1 MSQRGLE
8 ALLRPESIAVVGA
21 SNKPGRAGYLMMR
34 NLLDSGFNGP
44 VLPVTPAYRAV
55 CGVLT
60 WQDVA
65 SLPMSPDLAILCT
78 HADRNMAL
86 LEQLGERGCKTVIVL
101 SSQPDQ
107 FAELKA
113 CAQRFSMRLL
123 GPNSLGILAPWQK
136 LNASFSPVPILPGKL
151 AFISQSAAV
160 ANTILDWAQQRAVG
174 FSYFVSLGDSL
185 DIDVDDLLDFLAR
198 DTKTS
203 AILLYLEH
211 ISDARRFLSASRSAS
226 RNKPILVIKSG
237 RSGQAQQL
245 LNSPL
250 SLDAAYDAAIQRA
263 GLLRVQDT
271 HELFS
276 AVETLSHMRPLRG
289 ERLLI
294 ISNGAAPAAM
304 ALDQLLLRNGKL
316 AKLGNETSKALT
328 GILPKN
334 ITASNPLDLH
344 DDATPQLYQSVIMAL
359 LDSTDYDALL
369 VIHAPSAAAHG
380 TVTASGV
387 IDVVRKH
394 PRGKYIT
401 LLTNWCGEFSSQEAR
416 KLFSTAGI
424 PTYRTP
430 EGAVTAFM
438 HMVEYRRNQKQLK
451 ETPAL
456 PADLEQNTDQ
466 AHKLIAQT
474 LAEGTTQLDTHEVR
488 AILQAYGMNVLPTW
502 IASDSAEAVNIASQ
516 IGYPVALK
524 LRSPDIPHNSEV
536 QGVMLYLRTAS
547 EVEQAANAIFDR
559 AREAFPQARILG
571 LLVQTMANRPGSQEL
586 RVVVEQDP
594 VFGPLIMLAEGG
606 TDWRP
611 ERQAAVSLPPLNMTL
626 ARYQVVQA
634 LKSGKIRGRNALH
647 PLDIPALSQLLVNV
661 SNLIIDCPE
670 IERLDIHPLLVSG
683 KELSLLDVSMQ
694 LSAHSAGAPSRLAIR
709 PYPRELEEHVI
720 LKNGLP
726 ALFRPILPEDEPLLK
741 AFILKVTKEDLY
753 YRYFSEINEFTH
765 EDLANMTQID
775 YDREMAFVAVRTE
788 NEESEIIG
796 VTRTVSDPDN
806 IDAEFSVL
814 VRSDLKGLG
823 LGRRLLD
830 KMIDYAAEHGLQRLT
845 GITMPN
851 NRGMITL
858 AKKLGFD
865 VDIQIQDSI
874 VNLSLALEKRRNS
887 QQKTVSL
894 SDEQAKDAHM
904 RQD

>member
-8 ALLRPESIAVVGA
+8 ALLRPESIAVIGA
-21 SNKPGRAGYLMMR
+21 SNKAGRAGYLMMR

-78 HADRNMAL
+78 HADRNLTL

-101 SSQPDQ
+101 SSQPQQ
-107 FAELKA
+107 FAELKT

-136 LNASFSPVPILPGKL
+136 LNASFSPVPIIPGKL

-198 DTKTS
+198 DNKTS

-294 ISNGAAPAAM
+294 VSNGAAPAAM
-304 ALDQLLLRNGKL
+304 ALDQLLSRNGKL
-316 AKLGNETSKALT
+316 AQLSEETCRTVRA
-328 GILPKN
+328 ILPEN
-334 ITASNPLDLH
+334 ITVSNPLDLH
-344 DDATPQLYQSVIMAL
+344 DDATPQLYQAVMTAL
-359 LDSTDYDALL
+359 LGSTDYDAIL

-380 TVTASGV
+380 TVTASHV
-387 IDVVRKH
+387 IDAVH
-394 PRGKYIT
+394 THARGKYIT

-416 KLFSTAGI
+416 KLFTEAGI

-430 EGAVTAFM
+430 EGTVTAFM

-456 PADLEQNTDQ
+456 PADLGQNTGQ
-466 AHKLIAQT
+466 AHQVIART

-516 IGYPVALK
+516 VGYPVALK

-547 EVEQAANAIFDR
+547 EVAQAANAIFDR
-559 AREAFPQARILG
+559 ARQAFPQAKILG

-611 ERQAAVSLPPLNMTL
+611 ERQAAISLPPLNMTL

-647 PLDIPALSQLLVNV
+647 PFDIPALSQLLVNV

-670 IERLDIHPLLVSG
+670 IERLDIHPLLISG
-683 KELSLLDVSMQ
+683 SELSLLDVSMQ
-694 LSAHSAGAPSRLAIR
+694 LCVQGADTRSRLAIR

-720 LKNGLP
+720 LKDGSP

-775 YDREMAFVAVRTE
+775 YDREMAFVAIHSVDNE
-788 NEESEIIG
+788 NEIIG
-796 VTRTVSDPDN
+796 VTRAVSDPDN

-830 KMIDYAAEHGLQRLT
+830 KMIHYAAEHGLQRLT

-858 AKKLGFD
+858 ARKLGFD
-865 VDIQIQDSI
+865 VDIQIQDGI
-874 VNLSLALEKRRNS
+874 VNLSLTLEKARIS
-887 QQKTVSL
+887 QQKTVNL
-894 SDEQAKDAHM
+894 RREQAKDAHM

>member
-60 WQDVA
+60 WRDVI

-78 HADRNMAL
+78 HADRNLAL

-101 SSQPDQ
+101 SSQPQQ

-123 GPNSLGILAPWQK
+123 GPNSLGILAPWQR

-174 FSYFVSLGDSL
+174 FSYFISLGDSL

-198 DTKTS
+198 DSKTS

-237 RSGQAQQL
+237 RSVKAQQL

-276 AVETLSHMRPLRG
+276 AVETLSHMRPLKG

-304 ALDQLLLRNGKL
+304 ALDQLLSRNGKL
-316 AKLGNETSKALT
+316 AELGEETCRALSAVMPGT
-328 GILPKN
+328 ISAL
-334 ITASNPLDLH
+334 NPLDLH
-344 DDATPQLYQSVIMAL
+344 DDATPQLYQAVMTTL
-359 LDSTDYDALL
+359 LDSTDFDALL

-380 TVTASGV
+380 TVTASHL
-387 IDVVRKH
+387 IEAVRKH
-394 PRGKYIT
+394 PRGKYVT

-416 KLFSTAGI
+416 KLFTEAGI

-430 EGAVTAFM
+430 EGTVTAFM

-456 PADLEQNTDQ
+456 PADLEQNTDE
-466 AHKLIAQT
+466 AHRLIART

-516 IGYPVALK
+516 VGYPVALK

-559 AREAFPQARILG
+559 ARQAFPQARIQG

-594 VFGPLIMLAEGG
+594 VFGPLIMLAEGSS
-606 TDWRP
+606 DWQP
-611 ERQAAVSLPPLNMTL
+611 ERQAVVALPPLNMTL

-647 PLDIPALSQLLVNV
+647 PLDISALSQLLVNV

-683 KELSLLDVSMQ
+683 SELSLLDVSMQ
-694 LSAHSAGAPSRLAIR
+694 LSAQTADAPSRLAIR
-709 PYPRELEEHVI
+709 PYPRELEERVV
-720 LKNGLP
+720 LKDGSQ

-753 YRYFSEINEFTH
+753 YRYFNEINEFTH

-775 YDREMAFVAVRTE
+775 YDREMAFVAIHTV
-788 NEESEIIG
+788 NDKNEIIG
-796 VTRTVSDPDN
+796 VTRAVSDPDN

-830 KMIDYAAEHGLQRLT
+830 KMINYAAEHGLQRLT

-851 NRGMITL
+851 NQGMITL
-858 AKKLGFD
+858 ARKLGFD
-865 VDIQIQDSI
+865 VDIQIQDGI
-874 VNLSLALEKRRNS
+874 VNLSLVLKKNRITL
-887 QQKTVSL
+887 QKTVSL
-894 SDEQAKDAHM
+894 SHEQAKDAHIGE
-904 RQD
+904 D

>member
-8 ALLRPESIAVVGA
+8 ALLRPESIAVIGA

-60 WQDVA
+60 WRDVA

-78 HADRNMAL
+78 HADRNLAL

-101 SSQPDQ
+101 SSQPQQ
-107 FAELKA
+107 FAELKTS
-113 CAQRFSMRLL
+113 AQRFSMRLL

-198 DTKTS
+198 DSKTS

-289 ERLLI
+289 ERLFI

-304 ALDQLLLRNGKL
+304 ALDQLLSRNGKL
-316 AKLGNETSKALT
+316 AKLSDETCQKLSA
-328 GILPKN
+328 ILPDN
-334 ITASNPLDLH
+334 IAVSNPLDLH
-344 DDATPQLYQSVIMAL
+344 DDATPQLYQAVMTAL

-369 VIHAPSAAAHG
+369 VIHAPSAVAHG
-380 TVTASGV
+380 TVTASHL
-387 IDVVRKH
+387 IDAVHKH
-394 PRGKYIT
+394 SRGKYIT

-416 KLFSTAGI
+416 KLFTEAGI

-430 EGAVTAFM
+430 EGTVTAFM

-456 PADLEQNTDQ
+456 PAGLEQNTDQ
-466 AHKLIAQT
+466 AHQLIART

-488 AILQAYGMNVLPTW
+488 PILQAYGMNVLPTW

-516 IGYPVALK
+516 VGYPVALK

-547 EVEQAANAIFDR
+547 EVAQAANAIFDR
-559 AREAFPQARILG
+559 ARQAFPQARILG

-611 ERQAAVSLPPLNMTL
+611 ERQAAISLPPLNMTL

-634 LKSGKIRGRNALH
+634 LKSGKIRGRHALH

-670 IERLDIHPLLVSG
+670 IERLDIHPLLISG
-683 KELSLLDVSMQ
+683 SELSLLDVSMQ
-694 LSAHSAGAPSRLAIR
+694 LCAQGAEAPSRLAIR
-709 PYPRELEEHVI
+709 PYPRELEERVI
-720 LKNGLP
+720 LKDGSP

-775 YDREMAFVAVRTE
+775 YDREMAFVAIRTV
-788 NEESEIIG
+788 NDESEIIG
-796 VTRTVSDPDN
+796 VTRAVSDPDN

-830 KMIDYAAEHGLQRLT
+830 KMIHYAAEHGLQRLT

-858 AKKLGFD
+858 ARKLEFD
-865 VDIQIQDSI
+865 VDIQIQDGI
-874 VNLSLALEKRRNS
+874 VNLSLALEKTRIS
-887 QQKTVSL
+887 QQKAVSL
-894 SDEQAKDAHM
+894 RHEQAKDAHM
-904 RQD
+904 GQD

>member
-55 CGVLT
+55 CGVLA
-60 WQDVA
+60 WRDVA

-86 LEQLGERGCKTVIVL
+86 LEQLGERGCRTVIVL
-101 SSQPDQ
+101 SSQTKQ

-316 AKLGNETSKALT
+316 AKLGDETCKSLSD
-328 GILPKN
+328 ILPHT

-344 DDATPQLYQSVIMAL
+344 DDATPQLYQSVMTAL
-359 LDSTDYDALL
+359 LDSTDYDAIL

-380 TVTASGV
+380 TVTGSQLIEA
-387 IDVVRKH
+387 VRKH

-416 KLFSTAGI
+416 KLFSSAGI

-466 AHKLIAQT
+466 AHRLIAQT

-536 QGVMLYLRTAS
+536 QGVMLYLRTPS

-559 AREAFPQARILG
+559 ARQAFPHARILG

-611 ERQAAVSLPPLNMTL
+611 ERQAAIALPPLNMTL

-683 KELSLLDVSMQ
+683 SELSLLDVSME
-694 LSAHSAGAPSRLAIR
+694 LSTRDKDAPSRLAIR
-709 PYPRELEEHVI
+709 PYPRELEERVI

-865 VDIQIQDSI
+865 VDIQFQDGI
-874 VNLSLALEKRRNS
+874 VNLSLELEKHGNS

>member
-60 WQDVA
+60 WRDVA

-78 HADRNMAL
+78 HADRNLAL

-101 SSQPDQ
+101 SSLPRQ
-107 FAELKA
+107 FAELKS

-136 LNASFSPVPILPGKL
+136 LNASFSPGPILPGKL

-174 FSYFVSLGDSL
+174 FSYFISLGDSL

-198 DTKTS
+198 DSKTS

-237 RSGQAQQL
+237 RSAQAQTL

-276 AVETLSHMRPLRG
+276 AVETLSHMRPLKG

-316 AKLGNETSKALT
+316 AKLGEETVRRLSAV
-328 GILPKN
+328 LPQT

-344 DDATPQLYQSVIMAL
+344 DDATPLLYQSVMTAL
-359 LDSTDYDALL
+359 LDSTDFDAVL

-380 TVTASGV
+380 TVTASHL
-387 IDVVRKH
+387 IEAVRQH
-394 PRGKYIT
+394 SRGKYIT

-416 KLFSTAGI
+416 KLFTEAGI

-430 EGAVTAFM
+430 EGTVTAFM

-466 AHKLIAQT
+466 AHQLIAQT

-502 IASDSAEAVNIASQ
+502 IAIDSAEAVNIASQ
-516 IGYPVALK
+516 VGYPVALK

-559 AREAFPQARILG
+559 ARQAFPQARIQG
-571 LLVQTMANRPGSQEL
+571 LLVQTMASRPGSQEL

-606 TDWRP
+606 SDWQP
-611 ERQAAVSLPPLNMTL
+611 ERQAVVALPPLNMTL

-683 KELSLLDVSMQ
+683 SELSLLDVSMQ
-694 LSAHSAGAPSRLAIR
+694 LSAHPADRSSRLAIR
-709 PYPRELEEHVI
+709 PYPRELEELVI
-720 LKNGLP
+720 LKDGSQ

-775 YDREMAFVAVRTE
+775 YDREMAFVAIRTTDAQ
-788 NEESEIIG
+788 NEIIG
-796 VTRTVSDPDN
+796 VTRAVSDPDN

-830 KMIDYAAEHGLQRLT
+830 KMINYAAEHGLQRLT

-851 NRGMITL
+851 NQGMITL
-858 AKKLGFD
+858 ARKLGFD
-865 VDIQIQDSI
+865 VDIQIQDGI
-874 VNLSLALEKRRNS
+874 VNLSLTLEKRGITP
-887 QQKTVSL
+887 QKSVSR
-894 SDEQAKDAHM
+894 SHEQAKDAHI

>member
-60 WQDVA
+60 WRDVI

-78 HADRNMAL
+78 HADRNIAL

-101 SSQPDQ
+101 SSQPQQ

-123 GPNSLGILAPWQK
+123 GPNSLGILAPWQR

-174 FSYFVSLGDSL
+174 FSYFISLGDSL

-198 DTKTS
+198 DSKTS

-237 RSGQAQQL
+237 RSVKAQQL

-276 AVETLSHMRPLRG
+276 AVETLSHMRPLKG

-304 ALDQLLLRNGKL
+304 ALDQLLSRNGKL
-316 AKLGNETSKALT
+316 AELGEETCRALSAV
-328 GILPKN
+328 LPGT
-334 ITASNPLDLH
+334 ISALNPLDLH
-344 DDATPQLYQSVIMAL
+344 DDATPQLYQAVMTTL
-359 LDSTDYDALL
+359 LDSTDFDALL

-380 TVTASGV
+380 TVTASHL
-387 IDVVRKH
+387 IEAVRKH
-394 PRGKYIT
+394 PRGKYVT

-416 KLFSTAGI
+416 KLFTEAGI

-430 EGAVTAFM
+430 EGTVTAFM

-456 PADLEQNTDQ
+456 PADLEQNTDE
-466 AHKLIAQT
+466 AHRLIART

-516 IGYPVALK
+516 VGYPVALK

-559 AREAFPQARILG
+559 ARQAFPQARIQG

-594 VFGPLIMLAEGG
+594 VFGPLIMLAEGSS
-606 TDWRP
+606 DWQP
-611 ERQAAVSLPPLNMTL
+611 ERQAVVALPPLNMTL

-647 PLDIPALSQLLVNV
+647 PLDISALSQLLVNV

-683 KELSLLDVSMQ
+683 SELSLLDVSMQ
-694 LSAHSAGAPSRLAIR
+694 LSAQTADAPSRLAIR
-709 PYPRELEEHVI
+709 PYPRELEERVV
-720 LKNGLP
+720 LKDGSQ

-753 YRYFSEINEFTH
+753 YRYFNEINEFTH

-775 YDREMAFVAVRTE
+775 YDREMAFVAIHTV
-788 NEESEIIG
+788 NDKNEIIG
-796 VTRTVSDPDN
+796 VTRAVSDPDN

-830 KMIDYAAEHGLQRLT
+830 KMINYAAEHGLQRLT

-851 NRGMITL
+851 NQGMIML
-858 AKKLGFD
+858 ARKLGFD
-865 VDIQIQDSI
+865 VDIQIQDGI
-874 VNLSLALEKRRNS
+874 VNLSLVLIKNRITL
-887 QQKTVSL
+887 QKTVSL
-894 SDEQAKDAHM
+894 SHEQAKDAHIGE
-904 RQD
+904 D

>member
-44 VLPVTPAYRAV
+44 VLPVTPVYRAV

-60 WQDVA
+60 WQNVA

-101 SSQPDQ
+101 SSQPGQ
-107 FAELKA
+107 FSELKA

-237 RSGQAQQL
+237 RSGQAQKL

-276 AVETLSHMRPLRG
+276 AVETLSHMRPLHG

-316 AKLGNETSKALT
+316 AKLGDETGKALT
-328 GILPKN
+328 GVLPKT

-344 DDATPQLYQSVIMAL
+344 DDATPQLYQSVITAL

-387 IDVVRKH
+387 IDAVRKH

-401 LLTNWCGEFSSQEAR
+401 LLTNWCGEYSSQEAR
-416 KLFSTAGI
+416 KLFSSAGI

-536 QGVMLYLRTAS
+536 QGVMLYLRTPS

-559 AREAFPQARILG
+559 AKQAFPQARILG

-611 ERQAAVSLPPLNMTL
+611 ERQAAIALPPLNMTL

-683 KELSLLDVSMQ
+683 SEMSLLDVSME
-694 LSAHSAGAPSRLAIR
+694 LSTRSAEIPSRLAIR
-709 PYPRELEEHVI
+709 PYPRELEERVI

-865 VDIQIQDSI
+865 VDIQIQDGI
-874 VNLSLALEKRRNS
+874 VNLSLVLEKRRNS

>member
-60 WQDVA
+60 WRDVI

-78 HADRNMAL
+78 HADRNLAL

-101 SSQPDQ
+101 SSQPQQ

-123 GPNSLGILAPWQK
+123 GPNSLGILAPWQR

-174 FSYFVSLGDSL
+174 FSYFISLGDSL

-198 DTKTS
+198 DSKTS

-237 RSGQAQQL
+237 RTVKAQQL

-276 AVETLSHMRPLRG
+276 AVETLSHMRPLKG

-304 ALDQLLLRNGKL
+304 ALDQLLSRNGKL
-316 AKLGNETSKALT
+316 AELGEETCRALSAV
-328 GILPKN
+328 LPGT
-334 ITASNPLDLH
+334 ISALNPLDLH
-344 DDATPQLYQSVIMAL
+344 DDATPQLYQAVMTTL
-359 LDSTDYDALL
+359 LDSTDFDALL

-380 TVTASGV
+380 TVTASHL
-387 IDVVRKH
+387 IEAVRKH
-394 PRGKYIT
+394 PRGKYVT

-416 KLFSTAGI
+416 KLFTEAGI

-430 EGAVTAFM
+430 EGTVTAFM

-456 PADLEQNTDQ
+456 PADLEQNTDE
-466 AHKLIAQT
+466 AHRLIART

-502 IASDSAEAVNIASQ
+502 IASDSTEAVNIASQ
-516 IGYPVALK
+516 VGYPVALK

-559 AREAFPQARILG
+559 ARQAFPQARIQG

-594 VFGPLIMLAEGG
+594 VFGPLIMLAEGSS
-606 TDWRP
+606 DWQP
-611 ERQAAVSLPPLNMTL
+611 ERQAVVALPPLNMTL

-647 PLDIPALSQLLVNV
+647 PLDISALSQLLVNV

-683 KELSLLDVSMQ
+683 SELSLLDVSMQ
-694 LSAHSAGAPSRLAIR
+694 LSAQTADAPSRLAIR
-709 PYPRELEEHVI
+709 PYPRELEERVV
-720 LKNGLP
+720 LKDGSQ

-753 YRYFSEINEFTH
+753 YRYFNEINEFTH

-775 YDREMAFVAVRTE
+775 YDREMAFVAIHTV
-788 NEESEIIG
+788 NDKNEIIG
-796 VTRTVSDPDN
+796 VTRAVSDPDN

-830 KMIDYAAEHGLQRLT
+830 KMINYAAEHGLQRLT

-851 NRGMITL
+851 NQGMITL
-858 AKKLGFD
+858 ARKLGFD
-865 VDIQIQDSI
+865 VDIQIQDGI
-874 VNLSLALEKRRNS
+874 VNLSLVLKKNRITL
-887 QQKTVSL
+887 QKTVSL
-894 SDEQAKDAHM
+894 SHEQAKDAHIGE
-904 RQD
+904 D